1 MMLAVMYCLRLFA
14 LVDVCCHGDGGG
26 PVTKYQGHVHKLMPI
41 GNSCCTVAMAMVVM
55 GYMCV
60 MAIHTLIHYY
70 VDIGYFLSNGDG
82 SGMTDSHAL
91 DCILSCLPVAQSGT
105 FSTQLNGENLF
116 TA

>member
-1 MMLAVMYCLRLFA
+1 MF
-14 LVDVCCHGDGGG
+14 VCCHGDGGG

-41 GNSCCTVAMAMVVM
+41 GNSCCTVAMVMVVM

-70 VDIGYFLSNGDG
+70 VDVGYFLSNGNG
-82 SGMTDSHAL
+82 SGMTVCTKISQPRFGLHSL
-91 DCILSCLPVAQSGT
+91 LPPRGAVRDLQHT
-105 FSTQLNGENLF
+105 VLMLNGENLF